1 MEFYVDK
8 VDNSVY
14 NSVFLKKR
22 EFRMWITFLKKMIFL
37 CFFVR
42 DFVALCILLNSSA
55 RTITAWAELLN
66 RAARPIAAWAELLS
80 GTPDIQNPPYP
91 TFGYGGGSSL
101 EDSSHRKDCLV
112 IGG

>member
-1 MEFYVDK
+1 MEFYVDN

-22 EFRMWITFLKKMIFL
+22 GFRMCITFLKKIFFV

-42 DFVALCILLNSSA
+42 DFVALCILLNSS
-55 RTITAWAELLN
+55 
-66 RAARPIAAWAELLS
+66 ARPIAAWAELLS

-91 TFGYGGGSSL
+91 NVGVWGRKFLRRFFSPQGSSCNW
-101 EDSSHRKDCLV
+101 RV
-112 IGG
+112 RYI

>member
-1 MEFYVDK
+1 MEFYVDN

-22 EFRMWITFLKKMIFL
+22 GFRMWITFLKKIIFV

-55 RTITAWAELLN
+55 RPKKDGKLC
-66 RAARPIAAWAELLS
+66 S
-80 GTPDIQNPPYP
+80 HK
-91 TFGYGGGSSL
+91 FGGL
-101 EDSSHRKDCLV
+101 MMV
-112 IGG
+112 

>member
-1 MEFYVDK
+1 MEFYVDN

-22 EFRMWITFLKKMIFL
+22 GFRMWITFLKKIIFV

-55 RTITAWAELLN
+55 R
-66 RAARPIAAWAELLS
+66 PIAAWAEL
-80 GTPDIQNPPYP
+80 YKP
-91 TFGYGGGSSL
+91 TVKESPIPECRGMG
-101 EDSSHRKDCLV
+101 EEV
-112 IGG
+112 P